1 MGRGLH
7 RLSALT
13 VASRKHAGYYADGG
27 GLYLRVAP
35 GGSKG
40 WIFRFARSA
49 ATREAGLGSY
59 PTVSLVMAREQ
70 AEQCRRLLAAGID
83 PIEARREE
91 RAAAANGI
99 ANAHTF
105 KQCAEAFIESHE
117 AGWRN
122 DKHRQQWRNTL
133 KTYAYPVMGDL
144 PVKEVDTELVLKA
157 LAPVWKEKPETAS
170 RLRQRMERVLSW
182 AKVRGYREGEN
193 PATWRGHLDHL
204 LPAKSKVRRVKHHAA
219 LPYREMSAFMAE
231 LRRETGTS
239 ARALEFLILTTTRT
253 EETLEAVF
261 DEVEGNVWTVP
272 AERMKV
278 GEEHK
283 VPLPRRALIIVKE
296 MAEIRQ
302 SEFIFPGMKP
312 GRPLS
317 NMAMLKLLDRMG
329 YGHITV
335 HGFRSTFRDW
345 AAEETNSA
353 REVAEKALAHKIPN
367 AVEAAYR
374 RGDLFEKRRKLMESW
389 AAFCGGG
396 SARRRSHRRGEA
408 DYFETARG

>member
-1 MGRGLH
+1 MSRGLH
-7 RLSALT
+7 RLSAVT
-13 VASRKHAGYYADGG
+13 VASRKHTGYYADGG

-40 WIFRFARSA
+40 WIFRFARRGR
-49 ATREAGLGSY
+49 TRDAGLGSY
-59 PTVSLVMAREQ
+59 PTVSLGMAREQ
-70 AEQCRRLLAAGID
+70 AEQCRRLLTAGID

-91 RAAAANGI
+91 RAAGGEVA

-105 KQCAEAFIESHE
+105 KHCAEAFIESHE

-133 KTYAYPVMGDL
+133 KTYAYPIMGNL

-170 RLRQRMERVLSW
+170 RLRQRIERVLSW

-204 LPAKSKVRRVKHHAA
+204 LPTKSKVRRVKHHAA
-219 LPYREMSAFMAE
+219 LPYREMPAFLAA
-231 LRRETGTS
+231 LRGETSTS
-239 ARALEFLILTTTRT
+239 ARALEFLILTTMRT

-261 DEVEGNVWTVP
+261 NEVEGNVWTVP
-272 AERMKV
+272 AERMKTD
-278 GEEHK
+278 EEHK
-283 VPLPRRALIIVKE
+283 VPLPPRALVILKE
-296 MAEIRQ
+296 MAAIRQ

-345 AAEETNSA
+345 AAEETNFA

-374 RGDLFEKRRKLMESW
+374 RGDLFEKRRKLMLAW
-389 AAFCGGG
+389 AAFCDDGEV
-396 SARRRSHRRGEA
+396 RRWAHGPREA
-408 DYFETARG
+408 STLQTRA